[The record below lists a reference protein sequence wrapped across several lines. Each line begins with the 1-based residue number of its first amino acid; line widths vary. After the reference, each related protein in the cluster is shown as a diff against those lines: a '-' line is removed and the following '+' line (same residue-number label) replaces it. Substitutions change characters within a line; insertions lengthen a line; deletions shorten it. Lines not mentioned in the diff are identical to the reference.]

1 MPGEANDVQ
10 LSVQCRDGPISERR
24 CTDIFCCI
32 IYLLL
37 LASIIFLGIFASNAI
52 KMSQQEIEIR
62 LKTNN

>member
-24 CTDIFCCI
+24 CTDVFCCI

-37 LASIIFLGIFASNAI
+37 LASIIFLGVFASNAI
-52 KMSQQEIEIR
+52 KMDQKEIQFQ
-62 LKTNN
+62 L

>member
-24 CTDIFCCI
+24 CTDVFCCI

-37 LASIIFLGIFASNAI
+37 VASIIFLGVFASNAV
-52 KMSQQEIEIR
+52 KMSQHEIE
-62 LKTNN
+62 LKLETND